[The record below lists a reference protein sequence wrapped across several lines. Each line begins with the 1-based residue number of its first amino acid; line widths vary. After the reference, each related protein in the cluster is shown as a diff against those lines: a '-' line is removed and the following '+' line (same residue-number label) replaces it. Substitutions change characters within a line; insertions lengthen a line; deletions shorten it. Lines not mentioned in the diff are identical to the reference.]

1 MQILSKTNL
10 KINLFVKK
18 YNLYIT
24 KTRQQ
29 QQGPFKVH
37 LVKRSMKNQDQNHS
51 NQGDCTYVKLHV
63 NKGGSAKLCNKL
75 SFKQKQT
82 LRTRNNHI
90 PSYSCRADCFKYS
103 IFLPTLNDWFNLNEI
118 ITNSESILI
127 FKSKLLYFICQVQSN
142 IYIQY
147 FSPKRAQ
154 ISNSF
159 TVAPQSSN

>member
-1 MQILSKTNL
+1 MWKNIIYTLQRRVSNSRGHSRYILWKDLWRIRTRITQIKE
-10 KINLFVKK
+10 I
-18 YNLYIT
+18 
-24 KTRQQ
+24 
-29 QQGPFKVH
+29 VH
-37 LVKRSMKNQDQNHS
+37 TS
-51 NQGDCTYVKLHV
+51 KLHV

-90 PSYSCRADCFKYS
+90 PSYSCRTDCFKYS

-147 FSPKRAQ
+147 FSPKRA
-154 ISNSF
+154 
-159 TVAPQSSN
+159 